1 MTVPE
6 GWTTSSTSMSTRF
19 GRPGDLRRVSC
30 GDLPRD
36 FPGDQ
41 AYDAD
46 CARFGFEVIND
57 PQDPCVEP
65 IGSTHS
71 TFDDLVTDVAR
82 HLGRKTTTA
91 DVTIG
96 GYRAKH
102 LANSSVADAAFY
114 CHASP
119 YEEVWIV
126 DVDGMVLMI
135 GSHPDGDLPLNV
147 PRKALKAEIRQ
158 MVESIRFER

>member
-1 MTVPE
+1 M
-6 GWTTSSTSMSTRF
+6 
-19 GRPGDLRRVSC
+19 
-30 GDLPRD
+30 
-36 FPGDQ
+36 
-41 AYDAD
+41 
-46 CARFGFEVIND
+46 
-57 PQDPCVEP
+57 EP